1 MLAAKIKM
9 GDGMSIE
16 EAVANINALE
26 RKLSERVPK
35 LAWCFIEPD
44 DRD

>member
-1 MLAAKIKM
+1 MPAAKIKM
-9 GDGMSIE
+9 SDGLSIE
-16 EAVANINALE
+16 EAVANVNALE

-44 DRD
+44 VRD